1 MSHIKNS
8 ITDAMQMSLVNVY
21 LTLDMQ
27 DHEGSLIYI
36 IIYYYKI

>member
-1 MSHIKNS
+1 MF
-8 ITDAMQMSLVNVY
+8 LVNVY

-36 IIYYYKI
+36 LLEIFTATKYKPV